1 MILFAKVPFH
11 KSTGGSTNHSPEA
24 ERHSVFFLSFFMNT
38 LFAIAIP
45 TYHSWLSSS
54 FHHPCPIQY
63 KDLIGI
69 ALLRAKVSNHVFNR
83 AWVNVM
89 DKYVFAAAI

>member
-1 MILFAKVPFH
+1 M
-11 KSTGGSTNHSPEA
+11 
-24 ERHSVFFLSFFMNT
+24 HSVFFLSFFMNT

-45 TYHSWLSSS
+45 TYHSWISSS
-54 FHHPCPIQY
+54 FLHPYPIQY

-69 ALLRAKVSNHVFNR
+69 ALLGAKVSNHVFNR

-89 DKYVFAAAI
+89 DKYVFAAGS